1 MEIINKLSNKA
12 MKNCEEIVKIE
23 AVFEGRGNL
32 IHEVVDVTIPPYS
45 DEYARAKC
53 IDEAMTLWLIQKGF
67 SFTYRE
73 LEDDNE

>member
-1 MEIINKLSNKA
+1 MSEHE
-12 MKNCEEIVKIE
+12 EEIVVE
-23 AVFEGRGNL
+23 ATLQFCDKVISE
-32 IHEVVDVTIPPYS
+32 IVSVIIPPYS

-73 LEDDNE
+73 LED